1 VKKGKMIAL
10 GIAIA
15 VAIVAGFAVAVS
27 TQNIQ
32 PEEPA
37 IEPTGTGRNLTLNL
51 EEKFSIETNPP

>member
-1 VKKGKMIAL
+1 VKKGKMVAL

-27 TQNIQ
+27 TQNNQ
-32 PEEPA
+32 PEEPP